1 MLLCL
6 CKGVSDRVVR
16 LAVANGAQTI
26 DGVAARCGAGTDC
39 GACRPMIHDLIEEA
53 EAERGVSAMN
63 GRGCC
68 DGEGASSPLQAA
80 SVGA

>member
-16 LAVANGAQTI
+16 LAVANGAGTI

-53 EAERGVSAMN
+53 EAERAASAMT
-63 GRGCC
+63 GPGCC
-68 DGEGASSPLQAA
+68 DGEAASPSLQAA
-80 SVGA
+80 SSGA

>member
-16 LAVANGAQTI
+16 LAVANGAGTI

-39 GACRPMIHDLIEEA
+39 GACRPMIHELIEEA
-53 EAERGVSAMN
+53 ETERAASAAMD

-68 DGEGASSPLQAA
+68 EGEAASPSLQAA
-80 SVGA
+80 SGA